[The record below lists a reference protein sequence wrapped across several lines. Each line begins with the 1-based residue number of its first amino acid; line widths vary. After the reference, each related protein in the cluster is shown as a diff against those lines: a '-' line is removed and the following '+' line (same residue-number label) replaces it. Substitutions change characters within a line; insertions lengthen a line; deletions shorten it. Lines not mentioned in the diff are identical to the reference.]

1 MWINILFNFIFIII
15 FIQVI
20 TVDTLETLSNSGEK
34 GVAITSFTK
43 DLYLLSST
51 YKYNIINKN
60 FHSIKNNINDNSAN
74 SNNFFKNYEMV
85 EASINLNT
93 NESVFLIAENRGKNN
108 KINLYSFNITATIN
122 EENPKLLYN
131 TQSWIDNS
139 RVSLIDTGNDKYFLS
154 YILNETKFENIWFKY
169 TYYEGFEIL
178 RTFTV
183 NANIISGMSCFLL
196 YDQFPICFCVVSPFF
211 II

>member
-1 MWINILFNFIFIII
+1 MWINILFIFIFIII

-60 FHSIKNNINDNSAN
+60 FHSIKNNLNDNSAN
-74 SNNFFKNYEMV
+74 SNNFFKNFEMV

-108 KINLYSFNITATIN
+108 KINLY
-122 EENPKLLYN
+122 
-131 TQSWIDNS
+131 
-139 RVSLIDTGNDKYFLS
+139 
-154 YILNETKFENIWFKY
+154 
-169 TYYEGFEIL
+169 
-178 RTFTV
+178 
-183 NANIISGMSCFLL
+183 
-196 YDQFPICFCVVSPFF
+196 
-211 II
+211 